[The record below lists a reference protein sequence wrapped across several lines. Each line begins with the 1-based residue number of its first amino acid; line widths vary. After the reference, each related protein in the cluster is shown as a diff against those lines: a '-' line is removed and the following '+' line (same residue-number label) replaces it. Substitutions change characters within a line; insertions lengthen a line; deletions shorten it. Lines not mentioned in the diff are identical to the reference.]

1 MRAQRKGTIRFTGG
15 GFARYPVMDAASL
28 SIGKAGIRSLA
39 HTLAQ
44 EMEGTGIHGATVTI
58 GVEPGTHFDPE
69 LIAQSY
75 LNLHRQAP
83 GTFETEDLY
92 R

>member
-1 MRAQRKGTIRFTGG
+1 
-15 GFARYPVMDAASL
+15 MDAASL

-39 HTLAQ
+39 YTLAQ
-44 EMEGTGIHGATVTI
+44 EMEGTGIHVATVTI
-58 GVEPGTHFDPE
+58 GGTVEPGTHFDPD

-83 GTFETEDLY
+83 GTFETEVLY